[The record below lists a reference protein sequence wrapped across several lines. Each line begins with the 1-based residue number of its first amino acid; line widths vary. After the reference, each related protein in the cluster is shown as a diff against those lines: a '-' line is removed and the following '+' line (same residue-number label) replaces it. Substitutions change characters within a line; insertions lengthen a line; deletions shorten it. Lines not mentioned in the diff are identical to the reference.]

1 MRTRTARGVLVTAV
15 MMTAAVIVPARSMA
29 GGGEDTRGLM
39 ARPLAVS
46 DSVEGFKSSTGKL
59 AESSP
64 SLLGRTDATVVNVM
78 VKLDYDATASYAGD
92 IDGLP
97 ATSPRVTGVDLT
109 GATAAEVSYESYTAG
124 IDEQFRADVAQAIPS
139 AQAGASIYRVYGG
152 LAMQLPANQVGALL
166 ALPNVAAVQDN
177 EPRQLTTDASTTFI
191 GAPTIWSQEH
201 GQARAG
207 QGVIFGDLDTG
218 VWPEHPSFAPAAG
231 IHGLPPA
238 KADGTPRA
246 CDFGDNPLTPI
257 NDQFECNN
265 KLIGGAAV
273 HRHVQRAPRRR
284 GVSGLRS

>member
-29 GGGEDTRGLM
+29 GGGEDTKGLM

-97 ATSPRVTGVDLT
+97 ATSPRVTGADLT

-124 IDEQFRADVAQAIPS
+124 IDEEFRADVAQAIPS

-152 LAMQLPANQVGALL
+152 LAMQLPANQVDALL

-177 EPRQLTTDASTTFI
+177 EPRQLRPTPARPSSGPPRSGARSTVRP
-191 GAPTIWSQEH
+191 AP
-201 GQARAG
+201 ARASSSAISTPASG
-207 QGVIFGDLDTG
+207 
-218 VWPEHPSFAPAAG
+218 PS
-231 IHGLPPA
+231 
-238 KADGTPRA
+238 TPRS
-246 CDFGDNPLTPI
+246 PPTP
-257 NDQFECNN
+257 
-265 KLIGGAAV
+265 AS
-273 HRHVQRAPRRR
+273 
-284 GVSGLRS
+284 SGLRPPRPTARRAPATSATTR